1 LIEVYNKLSSLAK
14 IDKNPAHNVIIVK
27 EWMLVVPRSRGFQ
40 GAVAANSASMVGMV
54 WVTKDETLEEWEARG
69 PMELLR
75 GFGIAQD

>member
-1 LIEVYNKLSSLAK
+1 
-14 IDKNPAHNVIIVK
+14 
-27 EWMLVVPRSRGFQ
+27 MLVVPRSRGFQ